1 MDHSQCV
8 ADPDGR
14 YSTIAHTHEGET
26 GWWLFPSEV
35 PPVEEDQR

>member
-8 ADPDGR
+8 QVDEFTRTDVH
-14 YSTIAHTHEGET
+14 HTHEGQT

-35 PPVEEDQR
+35 PGKDRHG

>member
-8 ADPDGR
+8 QVDEFTRMGVH
-14 YSTIAHTHEGET
+14 HTHEGQT

-35 PPVEEDQR
+35 PHNDSNG